1 MDTIPRSDPLNLVI
15 LIPVYND
22 WDSVKMLLRK
32 LDDVSVQCGIEPIIV
47 VIDDG
52 STRLAPQGI
61 FDDLDRKAFRGIE
74 LVHLHMNIGH
84 QRAIAVGLS
93 EIQKRHKCDLTIVM
107 DADGEDKPEDIQLFI
122 QAYYENP
129 NRIVVAQRSKRSE
142 GIWFRLFYK
151 LYKFLFRIFVGRDLD
166 FGNFCMIPKV
176 LLGKVIYN
184 PLSWNHLAA
193 SISRTG
199 HDVVKLK
206 TVRGTRFHGR
216 SSMRF
221 ERLVTHGFSA
231 ISVFLDVVMIR
242 ILIVSSLIMVLSIIG
257 VGVVIWVRLFTEL
270 AIPGWATTA
279 VGLLSI
285 IGLQSLVLS
294 TMASFVV
301 LRSRSEHT
309 MIPAIDAP
317 KYVERIEEFLEDG

>member
-1 MDTIPRSDPLNLVI
+1 
-15 LIPVYND
+15 
-22 WDSVKMLLRK
+22 
-32 LDDVSVQCGIEPIIV
+32 
-47 VIDDG
+47 
-52 STRLAPQGI
+52 
-61 FDDLDRKAFRGIE
+61 
-74 LVHLHMNIGH
+74 MNIGH

-93 EIQKRHKCDLTIVM
+93 EIQKRDDYDLIIVM
-107 DADGEDKPEDIQLFI
+107 DADGEDKPEDIELFLRS
-122 QAYYENP
+122 YDENP
-129 NRIVVAQRSKRSE
+129 RRIAVAQRAKRSE
-142 GIWFRLFYK
+142 GFWFRLFYK
-151 LYKFLFRIFVGRDLD
+151 FYKFLFRMFVGRDLD
-166 FGNFCMIPKV
+166 FGNFCMIPRA

-184 PLSWNHLAA
+184 PMSWNHLAA
-193 SISRTG
+193 SISRIG

-206 TVRGTRFHGR
+206 TARGTRFFGS

-242 ILIVSSLIMVLSIIG
+242 ILILSSLIMILSIIG
-257 VGVVIWVRLFTEL
+257 VLIVIWLRLFTEL

-279 VGLLSI
+279 VGLLSV

-301 LRSRSEHT
+301 LRSRSEIT

-317 KYVERIEEFLEDG
+317 KYVESIERFLEDG